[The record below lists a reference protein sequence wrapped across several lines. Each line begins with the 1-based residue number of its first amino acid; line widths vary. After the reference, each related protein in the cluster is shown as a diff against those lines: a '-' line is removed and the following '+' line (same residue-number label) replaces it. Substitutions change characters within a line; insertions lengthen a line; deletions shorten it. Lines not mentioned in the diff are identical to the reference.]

1 MNGFQLWH
9 DPIYV
14 QTFSIVMGVLIS
26 LSVLFYFLRNRNT
39 HAQAGWA
46 SLISWS
52 IATPILFALI
62 AAPHPWALIGLSLT
76 AITGLK
82 IFFQLTGMYHRSNFV
97 WASYVGVLGLAY
109 CVHIGNRDLYNLA
122 PMIFLG
128 AICLIPILRN
138 SHKQMIQYLALTLMA
153 FMFLGWSFLHIG
165 WIYKLDRG
173 PYRVIYIT
181 VLTEV
186 FDTLSLAFSRFLGSH
201 KMFSR
206 ITPRR
211 NWEAFFIAAPL
222 TFLLAFSFR
231 HLLPERSEQ
240 FWIGS
245 GLAAVLGGSLG
256 DLVLSVIRRDLGIKD
271 VGVFIIGRGD
281 LLSVMDRLIFVA
293 PIFYYVMRYLETRG
307 GIVPHSIHQLFGL

>member
-1 MNGFQLWH
+1 MTGFNMWN
-9 DPIYV
+9 DPVYI
-14 QTFSIVMGVLIS
+14 QTFAIVM
-26 LSVLFYFLRNRNT
+26 SVLLTLTIVFFFIRNRNT
-39 HAQAGWA
+39 HTQAGWA
-46 SLISWS
+46 SLVSWS
-52 IATPILFALI
+52 IATPLIFALI
-62 AAPHPWALIGLSLT
+62 AAPHPWALIGIALT
-76 AITGLK
+76 AVMGLK

-97 WASYVGVLGLAY
+97 WASYIGIAGLAY

-122 PMIFLG
+122 PMVFFG
-128 AICLIPILRN
+128 TICLIPIIRN
-138 SHKQMIQYLALTLMA
+138 SFKQMIQYLALTLMA
-153 FMFLGWSFLHIG
+153 FMFLGWSFIHMS

-173 PYRVIYIT
+173 PYLVIYIT
-181 VLTEV
+181 ILTEV
-186 FDTLSLAFSRFLGSH
+186 YDNLSLAFSRFFGSH

-222 TFLLAFSFR
+222 TILLAFSFR
-231 HLLPERSEQ
+231 HLLPERSSQ
-240 FWIGS
+240 FWIAS

-293 PIFYYVMRYLETRG
+293 PIFYYTMWYLESHAG
-307 GIVPHSIHQLFGL
+307 ALPKSFSELFGL